1 MALLPVEEA
10 LRRVL
15 DGAGPVEAEEVRL
28 TDAHG
33 RTLAD
38 DVAARRTQPPFDTS
52 AMDGYAVR
60 AEDVA
65 TVPVSLEVIGE
76 APAGHAFA
84 GTVGAGQ
91 AVRIFTGAP
100 LPDGADCIVIQ
111 ENTDY
116 GSETVAVRE
125 TAVAGQFVR
134 RRGLDFSDGDVL
146 LRAGSVLGPRHVA
159 LAAAMNHPALPVRR
173 RPRVAII
180 ATGDELVP
188 PGADPGPDR
197 IIASNSFGI
206 AAMTRRNGG
215 MPVDLGIAPDRPD
228 ALSRAVDGA
237 IAAEADILITLGGAS
252 VGDHDIVQDVLSSH
266 GLALDFWKIAMRP
279 GKPLIFGRLGDMRVL
294 GLPGNPVSS
303 MVCGRLFLAPL
314 IQALLGR
321 IDAAV
326 TMDAGE
332 TAGRLGE
339 ALKAND
345 ERQDYLR
352 ATVRRDASGTL
363 VATPFSRQDSS
374 MLATLVKADALIVRP
389 PLAPPAAAGDA
400 CRLLLMDD

>member
-15 DGAGPVEAEEVRL
+15 DGAEPVAAEEVRL
-28 TDAHG
+28 ADAHG
-33 RTLAD
+33 RTLAA
-38 DVAARRTQPPFDTS
+38 DVAARRTQPPFDTT

-65 TVPVSLEVIGE
+65 TVPVSLDVIGE

-84 GTVGAGQ
+84 GRVGPGQ

-116 GSETVAVRE
+116 GSETVSVRE
-125 TAVAGQFVR
+125 PAVAGQFVR

-173 RPRVAII
+173 KPRVAII

-206 AAMTRRNGG
+206 AAMARRNGG

-237 IAAEADILITLGGAS
+237 VAAEADILITLGGAS

-279 GKPLIFGRLGDMRVL
+279 GKPLIFGRLGAMRVL

-352 ATVRRDASGTL
+352 ATVRRDAAGTL

-374 MLATLVKADALIVRP
+374 MLATLVKADALIVRAP
-389 PLAPPAAAGDA
+389 FAPPAAAGDA